1 MFLWSIFT
9 AATAAQTLDFQS
21 FPAGYE
27 SCEERSACA
36 LFVHWVNDD
45 RFFVLGLNYPF
56 KYACFMWKIK
66 KKCIKSICK
75 MSNINWWV
83 HVFMLLCHAMCQLW
97 YIKTLLSAIEA
108 CKETELFTWQAHR
121 LFHWEAL
128 QQGKQW
134 CNAQKGGIGH
144 PLLLCLAGAEKTDRE
159 GTVLNLLPGR
169 NWCSISHRGYLSHS
183 YRSCQELSEL
193 HVWWHTRFCNV
204 ILLSYS
210 VHSMKL

>member
-1 MFLWSIFT
+1 
-9 AATAAQTLDFQS
+9 
-21 FPAGYE
+21 
-27 SCEERSACA
+27 
-36 LFVHWVNDD
+36 
-45 RFFVLGLNYPF
+45 
-56 KYACFMWKIK
+56 
-66 KKCIKSICK
+66 

-159 GTVLNLLPGR
+159 GIIEPNSSVTRIDSLRDSISGICQFWRCVSFCIIKEKSNLLLNLLLNSWIWDTGWEFFSHTTLKSLLRWSPLKMLKVKQKFKI
-169 NWCSISHRGYLSHS
+169 NFDKLYFVSLSI
-183 YRSCQELSEL
+183 
-193 HVWWHTRFCNV
+193 
-204 ILLSYS
+204 
-210 VHSMKL
+210 